1 MYRTVSLS
9 LAHFREITHTPHF
22 LPTESVCVCVPII
35 IVLTQDEGVTSLLV
49 HTKLFLMFQLM
60 LTVVFYPLSLQ
71 PCITAQD
78 LSWHQEHFVCS
89 RCNTDLSQGGYTVH
103 NSRDTVCVHVCMCV
117 YVSKPLSLPP
127 SPPLSLSLPFP
138 LSLPIS
144 LPLPPSPPLPLP
156 PSLPLSLSCEGF
168 NMEAGQLFCGGCYG
182 ESYGATCGG
191 CGSKIGGD
199 QLWVEALDQQWHS
212 HCFTC
217 TVSE

>member
-1 MYRTVSLS
+1 MIIPISAHSLC
-9 LAHFREITHTPHF
+9 L
-22 LPTESVCVCVPII
+22 
-35 IVLTQDEGVTSLLV
+35 
-49 HTKLFLMFQLM
+49 
-60 LTVVFYPLSLQ
+60 PLSLQ

-103 NSRDTVCVHVCMCV
+103 NNRDTVCVHVCLLYVCVNALACACV
-117 YVSKPLSLPP
+117 YVSE
-127 SPPLSLSLPFP
+127 LSLSLFP
-138 LSLPIS
+138 SLPS
-144 LPLPPSPPLPLP
+144 LST
-156 PSLPLSLSCEGF
+156 LPLSLSGEGF
-168 NMEAGQLFCGGCYG
+168 NMEAGQLFCGGWYG

-217 TVSE
+217 TVSECVCSLDVCVVQCV